1 MRTRRRTY
9 TSATLPSLVTVT
21 KPIVQ
26 ALAAVSCTKRGRKLQ
41 SCTAKA
47 AKGKKKNKC
56 NNIGGLWALLPLDLL
71 REILSGL
78 GLKANIQASVVCKAW
93 CEAAVSVRKLQP
105 PPLLF
110 HYKHHTA
117 LPRDYVPHPLRFRP
131 CKLELPGLPFPPK
144 PTFSKDGWVLAR
156 KSESYYAST
165 LVLNPFTRESFYL
178 PPRRHE
184 HRSRFLAFSAA
195 PTSPSCMVISYTQLR
210 SCGSVLIDTWRPGE
224 TEWTTHCFEN
234 QLPFRYWS
242 KCVFSNGM
250 FFCLSECGYLGVFDP
265 SKATWNI
272 LPVKPCP
279 AFYQFEFD
287 YTHNPVFMTEHEGDI
302 FVIYTHCYN
311 NIPTVFKLN
320 SKHKEW
326 QEKTDLGGLTIYTSW
341 PSSFVRAGL
350 STEHRNKIYS
360 SRLDQFERY
369 GLYYSL
375 GDAKG
380 SDPPRDHLATYHILW
395 VEPPHNNFH
404 LRFLY
409 YLSDGL
415 KLEWAIVDRLLFK
428 HTQQVWINRFYF
440 KYKKDRVS
448 PNEVRNVLL
457 VIAILIA
464 KGLQQLID
472 PC

>member
-1 MRTRRRTY
+1 MAVMRWLFAAAIARNIEKIRERESGGEAYDNGWWGHTVVDDTWNNNDIWIACAARNVTANINMRDQILLSQARF
-9 TSATLPSLVTVT
+9 SSLH
-21 KPIVQ
+21 
-26 ALAAVSCTKRGRKLQ
+26 
-41 SCTAKA
+41 TA
-47 AKGKKKNKC
+47 
-56 NNIGGLWALLPLDLL
+56 
-71 REILSGL
+71 SGL
-78 GLKANIQASVVCKAW
+78 NEIRSCGRAHESS
-93 CEAAVSVRKLQP
+93 E
-105 PPLLF
+105 
-110 HYKHHTA
+110 T
-117 LPRDYVPHPLRFRP
+117 
-131 CKLELPGLPFPPK
+131 
-144 PTFSKDGWVLAR
+144 

-302 FVIYTHCYN
+302 FDIIMFRLCNCRSYCG
-311 NIPTVFKLN
+311 
-320 SKHKEW
+320 E
-326 QEKTDLGGLTIYTSW
+326 LGFDS
-341 PSSFVRAGL
+341 
-350 STEHRNKIYS
+350 
-360 SRLDQFERY
+360 
-369 GLYYSL
+369 
-375 GDAKG
+375 
-380 SDPPRDHLATYHILW
+380 
-395 VEPPHNNFH
+395 
-404 LRFLY
+404 
-409 YLSDGL
+409 
-415 KLEWAIVDRLLFK
+415 
-428 HTQQVWINRFYF
+428 VWINRFYF

-448 PNEVRNVLL
+448 PNEVRLPFYLELQVSLTAVALTYGFAMATLSPNFGLGLFFL
-457 VIAILIA
+457 VISVELPIPSLVRKHA
-464 KGLQQLID
+464 KKTRIYPLRSTTTTTSTSHSPVFFYIFT
-472 PC
+472 